1 MNLVALSG
9 RLTAKPEISYTPSK
23 VPYCRATLAVDREYK
38 PANGNRQV
46 DFIDF
51 VCWRQQ
57 AEFLTGYFSKG
68 SMVIVQ
74 GSLEVKK
81 YDKDGTKRISY
92 SVRAEKINFAGDYRK
107 HEEKTSTNYEE
118 DMGLDDYEEIS

>member
-1 MNLVALSG
+1 MNLVALAG
-9 RLTAKPEISYTPSK
+9 RLTAQPEISSTPSG
-23 VPYCRATLAVDREYK
+23 VPYCRATLAVDRDYK
-38 PANGNRQV
+38 TLDGNRQT

-57 AEFLTGYFSKG
+57 AEFLTKYFSKG

-81 YDKDGTKRISY
+81 YDKDGIKRISY
-92 SVRAEKINFAGDYRK
+92 SVRAEKINFAGAYRK
-107 HEEKTSTNYEE
+107 HEESTSINYQDNMEIN
-118 DMGLDDYEEIS
+118 DYEELT